1 MKVLIVSDTHGHDEN
16 LERAVMMETPFD
28 MLVHCGDVEGREIF
42 IEALAECPCIIVAG
56 NNDFFTDLSHEE
68 EITLEGHKMLV
79 THGHYYFVS
88 RNHDRLVEKAR
99 EDNCQIAMY
108 GHTHTP
114 VIEEEDGI
122 LVINPGSLTYPRQ
135 RGRRPSY
142 AVMELEQGK
151 APQVEIRYL

>member
-1 MKVLIVSDTHGHDEN
+1 
-16 LERAVMMETPFD
+16 
-28 MLVHCGDVEGREIF
+28 
-42 IEALAECPCIIVAG
+42 
-56 NNDFFTDLSHEE
+56 
-68 EITLEGHKMLV
+68 MLV